1 MAPDYKQT
9 ISGLSEVRRDEEV
22 SLIDVN
28 VRDKL
33 VQSVNKEI
41 TDITD
46 TRHKKRS
53 LLKEVC
59 VWSFPSSFLWE
70 GVTCN
75 LFGIHDHRRM
85 MPTFNLPFKAS
96 FLIILACCIFL
107 LMISLKAHF
116 PETRLK
122 REVNRRKTRQS
133 CLQS

>member
-46 TRHKKRS
+46 TKHKKRS

-59 VWSFPSSFLWE
+59 VWSFASCFSSFLWE
-70 GVTCN
+70 GVTCY
-75 LFGIHDHRRM
+75 
-85 MPTFNLPFKAS
+85 T
-96 FLIILACCIFL
+96 
-107 LMISLKAHF
+107 
-116 PETRLK
+116 
-122 REVNRRKTRQS
+122 
-133 CLQS
+133 